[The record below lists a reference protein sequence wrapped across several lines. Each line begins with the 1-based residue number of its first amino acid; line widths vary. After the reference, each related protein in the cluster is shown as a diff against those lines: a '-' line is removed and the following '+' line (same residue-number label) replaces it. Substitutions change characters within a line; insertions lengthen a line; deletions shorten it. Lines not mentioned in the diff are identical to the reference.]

1 MFMIRLFFLAILVVS
16 CDSWNEDPDLL
27 PIPNADYVLP
37 YPVSRAYYCSQGFN
51 SDFSHHGSFK
61 YSVDFIMPVGSVI
74 TASRAGQVVHTDASF
89 SDDDHAIGHE
99 NVIII
104 RHADS
109 THARYVHL
117 TQNGVLVSINEWV
130 QPGDTIGLSGN
141 SGESRYPHLHF
152 DVTQSFSGR
161 SDQTIPFDF
170 LNTEPRPVGLHH
182 GHVFEAMPYRGDP
195 IHQ

>member
-1 MFMIRLFFLAILVVS
+1 MRMIRILFLSLLTFS
-16 CDSWNEDPDLL
+16 CDNWTEDPDLA
-27 PIPNADYVLP
+27 PIPEAGFVLP
-37 YPVSRAYYCSQGFN
+37 FPVGRAYYCSQGFN
-51 SDFSHHGSFK
+51 SDFSHHGSFR

-74 TASRAGQVVHTDASF
+74 TASRAGQVVHTNASF
-89 SDDDHAIGHE
+89 SDNDHAIGHE

-109 THARYVHL
+109 TFARYVHL
-117 TQNGVLVSINEWV
+117 TQKGVLVSINEWV

-141 SGESRYPHLHF
+141 SGQSRYPHLHF
-152 DVTQSFSGR
+152 DVTQSFSER

-182 GHVFEAMPYRGDP
+182 GHVFDAMPYRAGACN
-195 IHQ
+195 